1 MANRKVRTFK
11 DISLSFKPH
20 PVTADIMTLSKEKAI
35 QRSVR
40 NLVQTGVRERFYSEL
55 GTDVTDSLFGF
66 VDFATGSVIA
76 QQIVDLLENFERRIT
91 NIKVVAEPRPDNNEF
106 EVQISYTIV
115 GEDPIVQEYEFI
127 LEATR

>member
-1 MANRKVRTFK
+1 MANSKVRTFK

-20 PVTADIMTLSKEKAI
+20 PVTGDIMTLSREKAI

-66 VDFATGSVIA
+66 VDFATAGVIA
-76 QQIVDLLENFERRIT
+76 NQIIDLLKLFERRIDNVRVIT
-91 NIKVVAEPRPDNNEF
+91 EPRPDNNEF
-106 EVQISYTIV
+106 EVQVSYTII
-115 GEDPIVQEYEFI
+115 GEDPIVQTYSYI